1 MPANHTPGPWQYHL
15 GRGANPRFHI
25 QTAGG
30 YQIASTPELS
40 PHSQA
45 TIENEARE
53 ANAAFI
59 VLACNCHDELV
70 ETLKDVEANLTGR
83 DCFPERVADSLRRI
97 KEALAKA
104 RGSA

>member
-1 MPANHTPGPWQYHL
+1 MPANHTPGKWQYHL

-25 QTAGG
+25 QTTGG

-45 TIENEARE
+45 KIENEERE

-59 VLACNCHDELV
+59 VRACNCHDELV
-70 ETLKDVEANLTGR
+70 AVLDSIHDLPVDDEGFRTIPPGFLDAARAVLK
-83 DCFPERVADSLRRI
+83 
-97 KEALAKA
+97 KA
-104 RGSA
+104 RSV